1 MANSKISALTSAT
14 TPLAGTETLPIVQGG
29 ATVKATV
36 ANITGSGLYPGSF
49 TTLASTGNT
58 TLGDAVTD
66 TVIALGPVGI
76 GTTSPQGKLAVSNAG
91 VEGFEVSP
99 GIAVG
104 GVVRQIAFNR
114 STVAYMPMRYQAS
127 EHQFY
132 NASSQVVNISSAGNV
147 TFSLGN
153 VIQGTAAKG
162 INFTANIPT
171 AGMTSQLLN
180 WYEEGTFTPTLVS
193 AGGAV
198 TYNVQSGSYTRI
210 GNLVTFNLY
219 INFNIATAT
228 GVLSVA
234 FGALPA
240 QKTGTT
246 ASNWPVLF
254 SRGFI
259 FPANKTALYIY
270 KNTGSVNA
278 ALRWQDITGAAG
290 TATDATA
297 LTAAFGAPEFM
308 VSGSYL
314 TN

>member
-1 MANSKISALTSAT
+1 MANTKISALTSAA
-14 TPLAGTETLPIVQGG
+14 TPLAGTEVLPIVQSG
-29 ATVKATV
+29 ATVKVAANDLTVRNVRANATTGILQV
-36 ANITGSGLYPGSF
+36 TGPAAASTRVVTVPDANWTAARTDAAQSF
-49 TTLASTGNT
+49 TGNQTLATGNI
-58 TLGDAVTD
+58 V
-66 TVIALGPVGI
+66 
-76 GTTSPQGKLAVSNAG
+76 
-91 VEGFEVSP
+91 
-99 GIAVG
+99 
-104 GVVRQIAFNR
+104 
-114 STVAYMPMRYQAS
+114 
-127 EHQFY
+127 
-132 NASSQVVNISSAGNV
+132 
-147 TFSLGN
+147 
-153 VIQGTAAKG
+153 QGTAAKG
-162 INFTANIPT
+162 INFTANTPA